1 MRVDLD
7 AKVLTRDGEAA
18 GSVQRAIIDPRANEV
33 SDFVVSTGGLF
44 GHDVLVPRQRLEA
57 ASREGDAI
65 RLDLTR
71 DELEKMP
78 AYAPAD
84 YTVPAAGWVPPA
96 GHAYPIGGFLWP
108 AGYLWPAEPASAP
121 RPHEADG
128 ELWPAIDK
136 GTLVRDRA
144 GHEVGVV
151 DDVRFDAT
159 TGQLQGFVLR
169 VGGTIQTMFGGG
181 ETQELDRSQVERVDE
196 GTVYLRLDKNEIMR
210 SAN

>member
-1 MRVDLD
+1 VRVDLD

-44 GHDVLVPRQRLEA
+44 GHDVLVPRERLEA

-78 AYAPAD
+78 SYAQAD
-84 YTVPAAGWVPPA
+84 YTVPATGWVPPA
-96 GHAYPIGGFLWP
+96 SYAYPVGGFLWP
-108 AGYLWPAEPASAP
+108 AGYLWPAAPATAAGRDKP
-121 RPHEADG
+121 AA
-128 ELWPAIDK
+128 ELSPAIDK
-136 GTLVRDRA
+136 GTVVRDRA
-144 GHEVGVV
+144 GDEVGVV
-151 DDVRFDAT
+151 DDVRFDPA

-210 SAN
+210 SAS